1 MSIWSSGWYY
11 ADGEFTISSRV
22 AVEGEINLILCD
34 GADAVTYSPLTYCSK
49 VQQSP
54 DDAELVN
61 TTNALYLYWVE
72 AYEYFN
78 HNQGGN

>member
-1 MSIWSSGWYY
+1 MIEIVRGDV
-11 ADGEFTISSRV
+11 ADTDDVLPTAVNDLNQSFTV
-22 AVEGEINLILCD
+22 QVD

-61 TTNALYLYWVE
+61 TTNALYLYRVE

-78 HNQGGN
+78 RNQGGN

>member
-1 MSIWSSGWYY
+1 MNDLNQS
-11 ADGEFTISSRV
+11 FTV
-22 AVEGEINLILCD
+22 QVD

-72 AYEYFN
+72 ANIYFN
-78 HNQGGN
+78 RNQGGN